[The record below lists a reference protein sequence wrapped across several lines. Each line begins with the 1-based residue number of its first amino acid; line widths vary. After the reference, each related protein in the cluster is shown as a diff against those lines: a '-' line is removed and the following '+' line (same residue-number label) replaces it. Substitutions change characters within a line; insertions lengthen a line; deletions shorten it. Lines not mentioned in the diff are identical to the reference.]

1 VFFFKNKRFHGK
13 EGLIYATANEGG
25 VKPGQ
30 ALRSG
35 NRDIHQVFG
44 VDFVTAPETL
54 DHTMENT
61 RSRNQPFRLT
71 SRDSAPSAHGRPEEL
86 PPQLTITFHQMNEM
100 KRKLTGKVALITG
113 ASAGIGQACARALA
127 EEGANLVLTARRRDR
142 LDALAKESAASG
154 VETAIVTG
162 DAREEETARQSCAAA
177 KDKWGRLD
185 ILISNTGIGNYKNL
199 VDTSAEEYDEM
210 MDTNVRSTFL
220 FARHAVPL
228 MLAQKSGT
236 ILMISS
242 MAGIYGF
249 GGEAVYCMT
258 KFAQV
263 GFAQALDKELRQSG
277 IKVGAICPGGV
288 KTEFALGKGRTEQG
302 VAQSEMLDA
311 EDVASAVLLACTQSP
326 KSRIIEIQMRTMAEP
341 LA

>member
-1 VFFFKNKRFHGK
+1 
-13 EGLIYATANEGG
+13 
-25 VKPGQ
+25 
-30 ALRSG
+30 
-35 NRDIHQVFG
+35 
-44 VDFVTAPETL
+44 
-54 DHTMENT
+54 MEDLN
-61 RSRNQPFRLT
+61 S
-71 SRDSAPSAHGRPEEL
+71 SPSTNPS
-86 PPQLTITFHQMNEM
+86 PFHQMNET

-127 EEGANLVLTARRRDR
+127 QEGANLVLTARRRDR
-142 LDALAKESAASG
+142 LDALANESAGTG

-162 DAREEETARQSCAAA
+162 DAREEVTARQACAAA

-185 ILISNTGIGNYKNL
+185 ILINNTGVGNYKNL
-199 VDTSAEEYDEM
+199 IDTSAEEYDEM

-220 FARHAVPL
+220 FTRHAVPL
-228 MLAQKSGT
+228 MLTQGSGT

-249 GGEAVYCMT
+249 GGEAVYCTT

-277 IKVGAICPGGV
+277 IKVSAICPGGV
-288 KTEFALGKGRTEQG
+288 KTEFALGKGRTEQS